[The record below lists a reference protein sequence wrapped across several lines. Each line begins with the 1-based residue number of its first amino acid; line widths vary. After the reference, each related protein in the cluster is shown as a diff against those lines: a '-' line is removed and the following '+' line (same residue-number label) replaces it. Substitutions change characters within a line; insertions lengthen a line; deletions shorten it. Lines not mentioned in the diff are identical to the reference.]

1 MSEHA
6 MFQLE
11 EYVKVIATGA
21 IGRVE
26 QWTQETDQYFV
37 EFNRDSS
44 SRQWFAPAELERAEP
59 SAVRNIVS
67 TSVIAKY

>member
-21 IGRVE
+21 IGRIE
-26 QWTQETDQYFV
+26 QWTQATNQYLV
-37 EFNRDSS
+37 EFKRDSS
-44 SRQWFAPAELERAEP
+44 TRKWFAESELEPVEAP
-59 SAVRNIVS
+59 NG
-67 TSVIAKY
+67 